1 MCGIYAI
8 LNPKV
13 EIETALAA
21 FNRGR
26 HRGPDHTSFQVVD
39 SSLWIGFHRLAING
53 LHESANQ
60 PFCKDGVYLVCNGEI
75 YNHAELVAAHGF
87 PVQSKSDCEVILHL
101 YMKYGMAQTM
111 QFIDASEFAFVLH
124 DTTTNTTY
132 AGRDTHGVRPL
143 YKAMDGATTV
153 LASEL
158 KMCHALSAT
167 HTVVLPGTVECY
179 DGETWTTERY
189 SMFPRVS
196 TLAHSPSMVH
206 SVYAVLYA
214 AVMKRVQ
221 NTDRPIA
228 CLLSGGLDS
237 SIVTA
242 LVVQC
247 RRDLGLFDPIE
258 TYCIGMEGGEDL
270 HHAAVVADHL
280 GTKHTNIV
288 CGPNDFFDAIPT
300 VVRQIESYDT
310 TTVRASVGQYLVAK
324 YISENSAAKVIFNGD
339 GSDELTG
346 GYLYFKCAPNP
357 YEFDLECRRLLQDI
371 HGFDALRSD
380 KCISAHG
387 LEARTPFLDPTVVQT
402 YLSLPREVRMDPRME
417 KYLLRT
423 AFEHLLP
430 HSVAWRT
437 KEAFSD
443 GVSPKG
449 DSWFQMIQRM
459 LSKEV
464 VSKFNTDR
472 QVRLNPPTTAEQYY
486 YRAIFDEAYPGAANV
501 VPYFWMPKFVKAV
514 DCSARTLAIY
524 AQ

>member
-8 LNPKV
+8 LNPTV
-13 EIETALAA
+13 EIESALNA
-21 FNRGR
+21 FNKGR
-26 HRGPDHTSFQVVD
+26 HRGPDHTTFQILN
-39 SSLWIGFHRLAING
+39 SSAWIGFHRLAING
-53 LHESANQ
+53 LQESANQ
-60 PFCKDGVYLVCNGEI
+60 PFHKDGVYLICNGEI
-75 YNHAELVAAHGF
+75 YNHQELVAAHSF
-87 PVQSKSDCEVILHL
+87 PVRSKSDCEVILHL
-101 YMKYGMAQTM
+101 YLKYGMAQTM
-111 QFIDASEFAFVLH
+111 HFIDTSEFAFVLH
-124 DTTTNTTY
+124 DSNTNTTY
-132 AGRDTHGVRPL
+132 AGRDAYGVRPL
-143 YKAMDGATTV
+143 YKVTQGTTTI

-158 KMCHALSAT
+158 KMCHTLGAT

-179 DGETWTTERY
+179 DGSTWTTERY
-189 SMFPRVS
+189 TMFPTVS
-196 TLAHSPSMVH
+196 PPVQSPTRSIYDVMY
-206 SVYAVLYA
+206 S
-214 AVMKRVQ
+214 AVMTRVL

-237 SIVTA
+237 SIVAA

-270 HHAAVVADHL
+270 HHASVVADHL
-280 GTKHTNIV
+280 GTKHTNII
-288 CGPNDFFDAIPT
+288 CGPNDFFEAIPT
-300 VVRQIESYDT
+300 VIRQIESYDT

-324 YISENSAAKVIFNGD
+324 YISENSEAKVIFNGD

-357 YEFDLECRRLLQDI
+357 YEFDIECRRLLRDI

-402 YLSLPREVRMDPRME
+402 YLSLPREIRMDNRME
-417 KYLLRT
+417 KYLLRR
-423 AFEHLLP
+423 AFEHMLP

-443 GVSPKG
+443 GVSPQG
-449 DSWFQMIQRM
+449 DSWFQIIQRM
-459 LSKEV
+459 LPKEV
-464 VSKFNTDR
+464 VSKFNTDHHPKFN
-472 QVRLNPPTTAEQYY
+472 QPTTPEQYY

-501 VPYFWMPKFVKAV
+501 VPYFWMPKFVKAT

>member
-13 EIETALAA
+13 DMETALNA
-21 FNRGR
+21 FNKGR
-26 HRGPDHTSFQVVD
+26 HRGPDKTTFHVINSNM
-39 SSLWIGFHRLAING
+39 WIGFHRLAING
-53 LHESANQ
+53 LHESGNQ
-60 PFCKDGVYLVCNGEI
+60 PFSKDGVYLICNGEI
-75 YNHAELVAAHGF
+75 YNHQELVATHKF

-101 YMKYGMAQTM
+101 YLKYGMAQTIHL
-111 QFIDASEFAFVLH
+111 IDTSEFAFVLY
-124 DTTTNTTY
+124 DSNTNMTY
-132 AGRDTHGVRPL
+132 AGRDAYGVRPL
-143 YKAMDGATTV
+143 YKVTHGTSTI

-158 KMCHALSAT
+158 KMCHTVGADHA
-167 HTVVLPGTVECY
+167 VVLPGTVECY

-189 SMFPRVS
+189 TMFPVVA
-196 TLAHSPSMVH
+196 TLPSPTMTVFTAMYH
-206 SVYAVLYA
+206 
-214 AVMKRVQ
+214 AVMKRVK
-221 NTDRPIA
+221 NTERPIA

-237 SIVTA
+237 SIVAA

-247 RRDLGLFDPIE
+247 RHDLGLFDPIE

-270 HHAAVVADHL
+270 HHASVVAEHL

-300 VVRQIESYDT
+300 VIRQIESYDT

-324 YISENSAAKVIFNGD
+324 YISEHSDAKVIFNGD

-346 GYLYFKCAPNP
+346 GYLYFKCAPNQ
-357 YEFDLECRRLLQDI
+357 YEFDMECRRLLRDI
-371 HGFDALRSD
+371 HCFDALRSD

-387 LEARTPFLDPTVVQT
+387 LEARTPFLDPTVVQV
-402 YLSLPREVRMDPRME
+402 YLSLPREIRMDHRME

-430 HSVAWRT
+430 HSIAWRT

-449 DSWFQMIQRM
+449 DSWFQIIQRM
-459 LSKEV
+459 VPKEV
-464 VSKFNTDR
+464 VSKFNSEHPDKFN
-472 QVRLNPPTTAEQYY
+472 QPTTPEQYY
-486 YRAIFDEAYPGAANV
+486 YRTIFDEAYPDAANV
-501 VPYFWMPKFVKAV
+501 VPYFWMPKFVKAT